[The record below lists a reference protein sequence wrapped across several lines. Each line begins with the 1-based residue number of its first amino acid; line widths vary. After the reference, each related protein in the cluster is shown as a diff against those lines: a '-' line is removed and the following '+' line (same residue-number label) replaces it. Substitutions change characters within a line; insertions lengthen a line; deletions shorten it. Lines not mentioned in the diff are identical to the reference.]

1 MKNFY
6 LYYGDD
12 KSILNTEINNFK
24 KDINVSDDDIVY
36 YDISEIGDIVN
47 EAETISMFSNKKLLI
62 IDCISY
68 FSEKKDISNIKLLE
82 DYFDN
87 YNSNS
92 YLLFVANCSSIDS
105 RKKITKLISSKGIVK
120 KIEVTD
126 NYLIDYA
133 INYLKKEGYEF
144 SKLLATYLINKCGD
158 NIDNLSNELDKLM
171 LYRID
176 DKVITK
182 DDINL
187 LIEEKIDDS
196 VFDMVGSI
204 IKKDTSKAI
213 RLYNNFI
220 LNGMDASQIINLLA
234 SQFRLLFQVKRL
246 YNQGKS
252 NDEIA
257 KILEF
262 KSVYRVK
269 YLLGDSYYYTEED
282 LLKYLKLLANLDHD
296 IKFGLV
302 DGNTGLQLLI
312 AKKDI

>member
-1 MKNFY
+1 MKFSDEEIVNR
-6 LYYGDD
+6 LS
-12 KSILNTEINNFK
+12 KIALNEN
-24 KDINVSDDDIVY
+24 INVSDDDIVY
-36 YDISEIGDIVN
+36 YDISEIGDIIN

-62 IDCISY
+62 IDCTSY
-68 FSEKKDISNIKLLE
+68 LSEKKDISNIKLLE

-105 RKKITKLISSKGIVK
+105 RKKTKLISSKGIVK